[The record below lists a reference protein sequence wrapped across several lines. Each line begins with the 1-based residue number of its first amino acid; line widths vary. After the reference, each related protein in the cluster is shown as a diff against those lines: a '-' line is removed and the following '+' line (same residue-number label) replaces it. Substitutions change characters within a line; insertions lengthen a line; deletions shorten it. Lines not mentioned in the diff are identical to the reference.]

1 MFNKQQ
7 KYENIKIRVEFMTD
21 DSNYNEAVAYFNR
34 NGKSSADHI
43 SYAYDSNKNVLIQ
56 HHKNIESMAGPAALG
71 LVGGLIS
78 GTFMAN
84 SIHNA
89 FSAPTQE
96 ARNDAAPDVS
106 VGLSLFFAFFYF
118 GASRAAKKTA
128 KAVDREVAQSKR
140 DPHTPVM

>member
-1 MFNKQQ
+1 MIRDKTMT
-7 KYENIKIRVEFMTD
+7 ENAD
-21 DSNYNEAVAYFNR
+21 YNNAVAYFNR
-34 NGKSSADHI
+34 AGKSSAEDI
-43 SYAYDSNKNVLIQ
+43 CYAYDSNKNVLIE
-56 HHKNIESMAGPAALG
+56 HHKSNKDLGGPAAFG

-78 GTFMAN
+78 GTLMAN

-96 ARNDAAPDVS
+96 ARNEAAPDVS

-118 GASRAAKKTA
+118 GASRAAKKTV
-128 KAVDREVAQSKR
+128 KAVDREVAQNKR